1 MDKPTSSWREFL
13 RISTVGLVLIFCTSW
28 FCFLYSVGKVE
39 IVYSYLYYIPIVVAA
54 FFYGIPGGFVVSAF
68 TAVAYSIFVSASG
81 IPFTLAEIFP
91 GIGSFIVIG
100 LLTGLLSTHL
110 VRSRKELADEVS
122 HLLMVTDAGLA
133 VTSTLH
139 VKEVLE
145 IITEKIV
152 QGLSCEV
159 GAILLLDPESKVLTI
174 EASHGIGREMAE
186 TTKLEMGHGISGWVA
201 QHGEQVLVDDV
212 DKDRRFAKRSSER
225 YYTGSLL
232 SVSLKARG
240 EVLGV
245 VNVNKKERGEV
256 FTKEDLNL
264 LNGLAP
270 QASVAIHNARLY
282 DRVNKTYMNSMRA
295 LALAIDEKD
304 HYTRTHSE
312 NVTTYATAIA
322 REMNLSESE
331 IEEIAQA
338 CQLHDLGK
346 IGVHDYILNKP
357 GKLTEE
363 EWAEIKLH
371 SLKGAEILE
380 PLDFLKGV
388 IELVKEHHERYDGKG
403 YPDGRS
409 GKNIRLGARI
419 MAVADTYD
427 AMISERPYRK
437 ALSKDETIN
446 ELKREKGKQFD
457 PEVVEAFL
465 RLLEQKE
472 V

>member
-1 MDKPTSSWREFL
+1 MTRPLLNVHNWRDEMDKASSSWREFV
-13 RISTVGLVLIFCTSW
+13 RISTVGLVLIFCTVW

-54 FFYGIPGGFVVSAF
+54 FFYGIPGGFVVAVF

-110 VRSRKELADEVS
+110 VRSRKELADEVL
-122 HLLMVTDAGLA
+122 HLTMVTDAGLA

-152 QGLSCEV
+152 QALSCEV
-159 GAILLLDPESKVLTI
+159 GAILLLDPQSKVLTI
-174 EASHGIGREMAE
+174 EAFHGIGREMAE
-186 TTKLEMGHGISGWVA
+186 RTKLKMGEGISGWVA
-201 QHGEQVLVDDV
+201 QHEEQVLVDDV
-212 DKDRRFAKRSSER
+212 DKDPRFAKRSSER

-232 SVSLKARG
+232 SVALKARG

-245 VNVNKKERGEV
+245 LNVNKKERGEV
-256 FTKEDLNL
+256 FSKEDLNL

-312 NVTTYATAIA
+312 NVTAYAVAIA
-322 REMNLSESE
+322 REMNLSGNEV
-331 IEEIAQA
+331 EEIGQA
-338 CQLHDLGK
+338 SQLHDLGK

-363 EWAEIKLH
+363 EWEEIKLH

-388 IELVKEHHERYDGKG
+388 IELVKQHHERYDGKG
-403 YPDGRS
+403 YPNGQS

-419 MAVADTYD
+419 MAVADAYD

-437 ALSKDETIN
+437 ALSKDEAIN
-446 ELKREKGKQFD
+446 ELKRQT
-457 PEVVEAFL
+457 VL
-465 RLLEQKE
+465 S
-472 V
+472 